1 MVLSTMWIR
10 MQLSFE
16 LAAKLGFK
24 AAAKAAGA
32 VIDGTNNEIEALY
45 S

>member
-1 MVLSTMWIR
+1 MVLTMMWIR

-24 AAAKAAGA
+24 AAAKAAKA
-32 VIDGTNNEIEALY
+32 VIHGANHETRSD
-45 S
+45 